1 MTAAKCIAEGQA
13 MPRGNNQKIKL
24 YRLAQIM
31 AQKTDGDHYL
41 SMPQIMEELA
51 KYEVTADR
59 KTIYV
64 DLADLKIFG
73 LEVEHETIG
82 RWTGYHVVSRNFDLP
97 ELKLLVDAIQSSKF
111 ITARKSN
118 ELIKKIESLCSEH
131 EAKQLQRQVFVQ
143 ARIKSMN
150 ESIYNTV
157 DTIHYA
163 ITENKKIK
171 FKYFS
176 WNIKKEQELRHN
188 GAFYEISPWALT
200 WDDEN
205 YYLIGYDSNDGKV
218 KHYRVDKMIKISPLD
233 QPREGRE
240 FFDRFDT
247 AEYAKKNFA
256 MFGGEE
262 EDVTVWLKN
271 DMCGVFI
278 DRFGT
283 DISFKPVD
291 EDHCTVRLHVAMS
304 QHFIGWIFALG
315 NSVKIIGPDSVLTRV
330 RKEIDRISGQYI

>member
-1 MTAAKCIAEGQA
+1 
-13 MPRGNNQKIKL
+13 MPRGSNQKMKL

-31 AQKTDGDHYL
+31 SQKTDGDHYL
-41 SMPQIMEELA
+41 TMPQIMAELD
-51 KYEVTADR
+51 KYDVTADR

-64 DLADLKIFG
+64 DLDELKKFG
-73 LEVEHETIG
+73 LVVESETRG
-82 RWTGYHVVSRNFDLP
+82 RWTGYHVVERSFELP

-111 ITARKSN
+111 ITLKKSN
-118 ELIKKIESLCSEH
+118 ELIKKIESLCSEY

-143 ARIKSMN
+143 GRIKSMN

-176 WNIKKEQELRHN
+176 WNIKKEQELRHD
-188 GAFYEISPWALT
+188 GKFYLISPWALT

-205 YYLIGYDSNDGKV
+205 YYMIGYDSEDNKI
-218 KHYRVDKMIKISPLD
+218 KHYRVDKMIKMSPLD
-233 QPREGRE
+233 EEREGRE
-240 FFDRFDT
+240 FFDKFD
-247 AEYAKKNFA
+247 AADYAKKNFA
-256 MFGGEE
+256 MYGGEE
-262 EDVTVWLKN
+262 EDVVVWLKN

-291 EDHCTVRLHVAMS
+291 DEHCTVRLKVAMS

-315 NSVKIIGPDSVLTRV
+315 ENVKIVGPESVIQKA
-330 RKEIDRISGQYI
+330 KEEAIRISNQYR

>member
-1 MTAAKCIAEGQA
+1 
-13 MPRGNNQKIKL
+13 
-24 YRLAQIM
+24 
-31 AQKTDGDHYL
+31 
-41 SMPQIMEELA
+41 
-51 KYEVTADR
+51 
-59 KTIYV
+59 
-64 DLADLKIFG
+64 
-73 LEVEHETIG
+73 
-82 RWTGYHVVSRNFDLP
+82 
-97 ELKLLVDAIQSSKF
+97 
-111 ITARKSN
+111 
-118 ELIKKIESLCSEH
+118 
-131 EAKQLQRQVFVQ
+131 
-143 ARIKSMN
+143 
-150 ESIYNTV
+150 
-157 DTIHYA
+157 
-163 ITENKKIK
+163 
-171 FKYFS
+171 
-176 WNIKKEQELRHN
+176 
-188 GAFYEISPWALT
+188 
-200 WDDEN
+200 
-205 YYLIGYDSNDGKV
+205 
-218 KHYRVDKMIKISPLD
+218 MIKISPLD

-330 RKEIDRISGQYI
+330 RKEIDRISGQYIVND

>member
-1 MTAAKCIAEGQA
+1 

-41 SMPQIMEELA
+41 TMPQIMEELA

-64 DLADLKIFG
+64 DLAELKMFG
-73 LEVEHETIG
+73 LEVESETIG

-143 ARIKSMN
+143 GRIKSMN

-171 FKYFS
+171 FKYFT
-176 WNIKKEQELRHN
+176 WNIKKEQELRHD
-188 GAFYEISPWALT
+188 GKFYIISPWALT

-205 YYLIGYDSNDGKV
+205 YYLIGFDSVDKKV
-218 KHYRVDKMIKISPLD
+218 KHYRVDKMLKMSPVEEA
-233 QPREGRE
+233 REGRE
-240 FFDRFDT
+240 YFKKFDAAD
-247 AEYAKKNFA
+247 YAKKNFS
-256 MFGGEE
+256 MYGGEE
-262 EDVTVWLKN
+262 EDVVVWLKN

-291 EDHCTVRLHVAMS
+291 ADHCTVRLKVAMS

-315 NSVKIIGPDSVLTRV
+315 ENVKIVGPESVLKMA
-330 RKEIDRISGQYI
+330 KEEAKRIYGQYE

>member
-1 MTAAKCIAEGQA
+1 
-13 MPRGNNQKIKL
+13 MPRGQNQKIKL

-31 AQKTDGDHYL
+31 MQKTDGNHYL
-41 SMPQIMEELA
+41 TMPQIMEELA

-59 KTIYV
+59 KTIYT
-64 DLADLKIFG
+64 DLDELSDFG
-73 LEVEHETIG
+73 LEVESQTIG
-82 RWTGYHVVSRNFDLP
+82 RWTGYHVVSRYFELP

-118 ELIKKIESLCSEH
+118 DLIKKIESFCSEN

-143 ARIKSMN
+143 GRIKSMN
-150 ESIYNTV
+150 ESIYNAV

-163 ITENKKIK
+163 ISENKKIK
-171 FKYFS
+171 FKYFT
-176 WNIKKEQELRHN
+176 WNIKKEQELRHD
-188 GAFYEISPWALT
+188 GKFYVISPWALT

-205 YYLIGYDSNDGKV
+205 YYMIGYDSEDSKV
-218 KHYRVDKMIKISPLD
+218 KHYRVDKMVKMSPVD
-233 QPREGRE
+233 EEREGRE
-240 FFDRFDT
+240 HFKKFDAAD
-247 AEYAKKNFA
+247 YAKKNFA
-256 MFGGEE
+256 MYGGEV
-262 EDVTVWLKN
+262 EDVVVWLRN

-291 EDHCTVRLHVAMS
+291 NDHCMVRLKVAMS

-315 NSVKIIGPDSVLTRV
+315 ESVKIVGPESVMKKV
-330 RKEIDRISGQYI
+330 KEEVKRINGQY

>member
-1 MTAAKCIAEGQA
+1 MTATKCIAEGQA

-41 SMPQIMEELA
+41 TMPQIMEELA

-64 DLADLKIFG
+64 DLAELKVFG
-73 LEVEHETIG
+73 LEVESETIG

-143 ARIKSMN
+143 GRIKSMN

-171 FKYFS
+171 FKYFT
-176 WNIKKEQELRHN
+176 WNIKKEH
-188 GAFYEISPWALT
+188 
-200 WDDEN
+200 
-205 YYLIGYDSNDGKV
+205 
-218 KHYRVDKMIKISPLD
+218 
-233 QPREGRE
+233 
-240 FFDRFDT
+240 
-247 AEYAKKNFA
+247 
-256 MFGGEE
+256 
-262 EDVTVWLKN
+262 
-271 DMCGVFI
+271 
-278 DRFGT
+278 
-283 DISFKPVD
+283 
-291 EDHCTVRLHVAMS
+291 
-304 QHFIGWIFALG
+304 
-315 NSVKIIGPDSVLTRV
+315 
-330 RKEIDRISGQYI
+330 

>member
-1 MTAAKCIAEGQA
+1 MSRSA
-13 MPRGNNQKIKL
+13 NQKLKL

-31 AQKTDGDHYL
+31 IEKTDADHFL
-41 SMPQIMEELA
+41 TMPQIIEELE
-51 KYEVTADR
+51 KNDVGADR
-59 KTIYV
+59 KSLYV
-64 DLADLKIFG
+64 DLDCLEDLGIT
-73 LEVEHETIG
+73 VEKVNEG
-82 RWTGYHVVSRNFDLP
+82 RWTGYHVVGRLFELP

-111 ITARKSN
+111 ITLRKSN
-118 ELIKKIESLCSEH
+118 ELIKKLESQCSQY

-143 ARIKSMN
+143 KRIKSMN

-163 ITENKKIK
+163 ISENKKIK

-176 WNIKKEQELRHN
+176 WNIKKEQELRHD
-188 GAFYEISPWALT
+188 GAFYRISPWALT

-205 YYLIGYDSNDGKV
+205 YYMVGYDSDDDKV

-233 QPREGRE
+233 EPREGKKYFE
-240 FFDRFDT
+240 KFDA

-256 MFGGEE
+256 MFSGEE

-271 DMCGVFI
+271 DMCGACI
-278 DRFGT
+278 DRFGMG
-283 DISFKPVD
+283 ISFKPVD
-291 EDHCTVRLHVAMS
+291 EDHCTVRLKVIMS

-315 NSVKIIGPDSVLTRV
+315 ENVKIVGPQNVLEKV
-330 RKEIDRISGQYI
+330 NKEIKRINDQYK

>member
-1 MTAAKCIAEGQA
+1 

-31 AQKTDGDHYL
+31 SEKTDGDHYL
-41 SMPQIMEELA
+41 TMPQIMTELA
-51 KYEVTADR
+51 KYDVTADR

-97 ELKLLVDAIQSSKF
+97 ELKLLVDSIQSSKF

-143 ARIKSMN
+143 GRIKSMN

-171 FKYFS
+171 FKYFT
-176 WNIKKEQELRHN
+176 WNIKKEQELRHD
-188 GAFYEISPWALT
+188 GKFYVISPWALT

-205 YYLIGYDSNDGKV
+205 YYLVGFDSEDKKV
-218 KHYRVDKMIKISPLD
+218 KHYRVDKMIKMTPVD
-233 QPREGRE
+233 EEREGKE
-240 FFDRFDT
+240 YFTKFDVAD
-247 AEYAKKNFA
+247 YAKKNFA

-262 EDVTVWLKN
+262 EDVVVWLKN
-271 DMCGVFI
+271 ELCGVFI

-291 EDHCTVRLHVAMS
+291 EDHCTVRLKVSMS
-304 QHFIGWIFALG
+304 KHFIGWIFALG
-315 NSVKIIGPDSVLTRV
+315 EDVKIVGPENVMKKV
-330 RKEIDRISGQYI
+330 KEEIKRINSQYK